1 MSTIDTAVARL
12 QALAL
17 QVSGIKAAPSYPV
30 EDATVLPLAIAH
42 ISSGEGSAQD
52 ATFAKLI
59 YTVSVDFHV
68 SRVSLKNA
76 YTQLDAI
83 IPAYHKLLAGD
94 PTLAGAVDTI
104 IFPVTVN
111 VAPAEWD
118 SVITE
123 AAFFSVTFKT
133 LEAPTAST

>member
-1 MSTIDTAVARL
+1 MSTIDNAVLRL

-17 QVSGIKAAPSYPV
+17 QVSGIKAAPNYPV

-52 ATFAKLI
+52 ATFCKLL
-59 YTVSVDFHV
+59 YTISVDFHV
-68 SRVSLKNA
+68 SRISLKQA
-76 YTQLDAI
+76 YKELDAI

-94 PTLAGAVDTI
+94 PTLGGAVDTI
-104 IFPVTVN
+104 IFPVPVQ

-123 AAFFSVTFKT
+123 AAFFTVQIKS